1 MKGIK
6 VILIRIEVEMYQSVY
21 PFLTSVVSCPDIDA
35 AINKQ
40 RTKFFFE
47 KEWSRDHMSWKK
59 LWKKKMITE
68 TKRIEKLWIIIIH
81 DDQLEDCNK

>member
-1 MKGIK
+1 MKMKGIK

-47 KEWSRDHMSWKK
+47 KE
-59 LWKKKMITE
+59 
-68 TKRIEKLWIIIIH
+68 
-81 DDQLEDCNK
+81 